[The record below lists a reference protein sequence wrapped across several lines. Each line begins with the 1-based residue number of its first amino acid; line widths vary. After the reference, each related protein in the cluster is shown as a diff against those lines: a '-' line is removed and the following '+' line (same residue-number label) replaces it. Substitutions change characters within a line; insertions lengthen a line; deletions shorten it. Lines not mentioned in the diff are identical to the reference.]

1 MGHIFFS
8 SADSHTKGL
17 LEGVTEVHT
26 DPKRRFVSF
35 KVTPINGR
43 FLSVYVPSWHN
54 TWEQLARE
62 DFFERVHNYLAIKSE
77 SNENKIILEYFN
89 WNMNKIDRD
98 GANET

>member
-35 KVTPINGR
+35 KVTPFNDR
-43 FLSVYVPSWHN
+43 FLSVYVHSWHN
-54 TWEQLARE
+54 TWEQVARE
-62 DFFERVHNYLAIKSE
+62 DFFERVHNYLAIESE
-77 SNENKIILEYFN
+77 SNDNKTILQYLN
-89 WNMNKIDRD
+89 
-98 GANET
+98 